1 MNLCTFTCIYN
12 SFSKHVF
19 LIKKGTS
26 RPRRY
31 LLEGELDRHA
41 KTTRASAVPI
51 GDGFQFFTPKN
62 GGNYV
67 FSLCFT
73 RVWKHYPGYVDF
85 FMGGEVRG
93 SLLTCQNVR
102 MSWVKCGGI
111 SADALLSKDLFPTPG
126 RSYPMLVV
134 LYIREVAPKMPPQHS
149 GWRNYNSKKLIFE
162 TPKYGD
168 FESSKDEDFGFHF
181 SMITSA
187 SNCGVL

>member
-1 MNLCTFTCIYN
+1 M
-12 SFSKHVF
+12 
-19 LIKKGTS
+19 
-26 RPRRY
+26 Y

-149 GWRNYNSKKLIFE
+149 GWRNYNSICLDGTFPRNWYLKP
-162 TPKYGD
+162 PKNMEILKVR
-168 FESSKDEDFGFHF
+168 FWWSFGFHF
-181 SMITSA
+181 SMMFSFQLW
-187 SNCGVL
+187 VL